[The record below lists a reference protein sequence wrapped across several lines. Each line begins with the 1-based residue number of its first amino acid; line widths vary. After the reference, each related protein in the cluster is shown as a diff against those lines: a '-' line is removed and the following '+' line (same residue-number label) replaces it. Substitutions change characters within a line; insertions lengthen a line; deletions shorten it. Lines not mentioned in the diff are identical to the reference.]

1 MEFSNPEHALRWSYE
16 TSNRPIVKI
25 SSVHA
30 MRGPERIDGAAS
42 SDELTVHDYHA
53 QAALILGLCE
63 RVLSSLH
70 MAYVKVQF
78 GREASGF
85 DLLARH
91 LAASFGTGVHSRR
104 GIEQIIRSYCGEK
117 IGLRELRKSMAC
129 GMLKA
134 ASLRNGG
141 YDVLDTIHT
150 RAMDIL
156 YREMERRGLL
166 RNPVTREMA

>member
-1 MEFSNPEHALRWSYE
+1 M
-16 TSNRPIVKI
+16 
-25 SSVHA
+25 
-30 MRGPERIDGAAS
+30 AAVGS
-42 SDELTVHDYHA
+42 SDELTAHDYHA

-63 RVLSSLH
+63 RILSPLH
-70 MAYVKVQF
+70 MAYVRVQF

-91 LAASFGTGVHSRR
+91 LAGSFGTGVHSRR

-141 YDVLDTIHT
+141 YDLLDIDTHPGDGYPSWRNGAPRFIAQPGHAGDGIAKKRGKQGKKRRKSRD
-150 RAMDIL
+150 RADEAGSKSS
-156 YREMERRGLL
+156 YDPLL
-166 RNPVTREMA
+166 FH

>member
-1 MEFSNPEHALRWSYE
+1 
-16 TSNRPIVKI
+16 
-25 SSVHA
+25 
-30 MRGPERIDGAAS
+30 
-42 SDELTVHDYHA
+42 
-53 QAALILGLCE
+53 
-63 RVLSSLH
+63 

-85 DLLARH
+85 DLLGRH

-150 RAMDIL
+150 QAMDIL

-166 RNPVTREMA
+166 RNPVMREMA

>member
-25 SSVHA
+25 SSVNA
-30 MRGPERIDGAAS
+30 MRGPERIDGSTS
-42 SDELTVHDYHA
+42 SDELTAHDYHA

-63 RVLSSLH
+63 RILSPLH
-70 MAYVKVQF
+70 MAYVRVQF

-91 LAASFGTGVHSRR
+91 LAANFGTGVHSRR
-104 GIEQIIRSYCGEK
+104 GIEQIIRAYCGQK
-117 IGLRELRKSMAC
+117 IGLRELRKSMSC

-134 ASLRNGG
+134 AALRNRG
-141 YDVLDTIHT
+141 YDVLDTIHVQAT
-150 RAMDIL
+150 DIL
-156 YREMERRGLL
+156 YREMESRGLL
-166 RNPVTREMA
+166 RSPAVRELA